1 MLEKLASVQVKSNEL
16 SMYGSVKDIGKKEN
30 KRKMMRLGESESTTT
45 MIKEDEVGISD
56 AIGGGVVKK
65 RVVNSIVGSNR
76 KRHRPMNDTNKG
88 DEVSTDTDDMST
100 DEEIDVASVN
110 RAVEAFK
117 KQKAAAEPELLK
129 PKFDMDGY
137 KTAEIVLTDE
147 EEEKERVRVSVGQ
160 ARRKTKYVH
169 VERREEIKVRHL
181 YFGMDG

>member
-1 MLEKLASVQVKSNEL
+1 LEKLASVQVKSNEL

-30 KRKMMRLGESESTTT
+30 KRKMMRLGESETKTT

-56 AIGGGVVKK
+56 DGVVKK

-76 KRHRPMNDTNKG
+76 KRHRPMNGDNNNKD
-88 DEVSTDTDDMST
+88 DEVSTDTDDIST

-117 KQKAAAEPELLK
+117 KQKAAAVAESELLK

-147 EEEKERVRVSVGQ
+147 EEEKERVRVSMGQ

-181 YFGMDG
+181 YFGRDG